1 MIPRK
6 VVALILSLCLMA
18 GVLAACGSQS
28 GSSSDPAA
36 STETQAKAAETQA
49 KAEPTKADKPVT
61 ITYAP
66 QMDPTPATKALIAA
80 FEAKNPNIKINFQ
93 EMPAASDQ
101 LHNAYATALTAGDSS
116 IDVLSVDVIWP
127 SEFASAG
134 WILSID
140 DRFTREERERFFD
153 GPLQAVTYQDKIYA
167 MPRYTDS
174 GVLYYRKDI
183 LQTPPKTWDELIGMC
198 KDNIGKNGIKNG
210 FVFQGNQYEGFI
222 CNALEYIN
230 GNGGSILTD
239 GKVTVDT
246 PQVKQG
252 LQYMK
257 DIMTQKIAPQGITT
271 YKENEATALYQQ
283 GETLFLR
290 NWTSSWILLNKDDSP
305 VKGKVGVAQIPIG
318 KDGKES
324 SPTLGGWNMAI
335 NKYSE
340 HPEEAWKFIE
350 FATGTEGQKIT
361 ALEAGKIPTRKDLF
375 NDNDILTK
383 NPFWKDFYNG
393 FLTSKARP
401 VSPVYPKISDTMQIN
416 FHKAVTGGMS
426 IDDAVKNVEKDL
438 NELLK

>member
-1 MIPRK
+1 MHLKK
-6 VVALILSLCLMA
+6 VVIV
-18 GVLAACGSQS
+18 VLALLFLTASLAGCGSQTA
-28 GSSSDPAA
+28 PAA
-36 STETQAKAAETQA
+36 GGTTQEAAAPAESQA
-49 KAEPTKADKPVT
+49 APEAGGDEAVT

-66 QMDPTPATKALIAA
+66 QMDPSTATKSLIAA
-80 FEAKNPNIKINFQ
+80 FEAKYPNIKVNFQ

-101 LHNAYATALTAGDSS
+101 LHNTYVTALTAGDES

-134 WILSID
+134 WLRTLD
-140 DRFTREERERFFD
+140 DKFPKAEQEKFFP
-153 GPLQAVTYQDKIYA
+153 GPLQAVSYQGKIYA

-183 LQTPPKTWDELIGMC
+183 IKDPPKTWEELIQLC

-239 GKVTVDT
+239 GKVSVNT

-257 DIMTQKIAPQGITT
+257 DIITGNIAPQGITT
-271 YKENEATALYQQ
+271 YKENEATAVYQQ
-283 GETLFLR
+283 GETLFMR
-290 NWTSSWILLNKDDSP
+290 NWTSAWVLLNKDESA
-305 VKGKVGVAQIPIG
+305 VKDKVGVTQIPIG

-335 NKYSE
+335 NMYSK

-350 FATGTEGQKIT
+350 FATGLEGQKIT

-375 NDNDILTK
+375 DDKDILAK
-383 NPFWKDFYNG
+383 NPFWENFYDG
-393 FLTSKARP
+393 FLTSKSRP

-416 FHKAVTGGMS
+416 FHKAVTGGMP
-426 IDDAVKNVEKDL
+426 IDEAVANVEKDL
-438 NELLK
+438 NVLIK

>member
-1 MIPRK
+1 MFLKK
-6 VVALILSLCLMA
+6 VVIVALALLFLTVSLA
-18 GVLAACGSQS
+18 GCGSQTP
-28 GSSSDPAA
+28 PAA
-36 STETQAKAAETQA
+36 AGSTQETVKAAESQA
-49 KAEPTKADKPVT
+49 EATKAEEEKAVT

-66 QMDPTPATKALIAA
+66 QMDPSTATKSLIAA
-80 FEAKNPNIKINFQ
+80 FEAKYPNIKVNFQ

-101 LHNAYATALTAGDSS
+101 LHNTYVTALTAGDSS

-134 WILSID
+134 WILPLD
-140 DRFTREERERFFD
+140 DKFTKAEQEKFFP
-153 GPLQAVTYQDKIYA
+153 GPLKAVTYNGKIYA

-183 LQTPPKTWDELIGMC
+183 IKDPPKTWGELIQIC

-230 GNGGSILTD
+230 GNGGAILTD
-239 GKVTVDT
+239 GKITVNT

-257 DIMTQKIAPQGITT
+257 DIITGNIAPQGITT
-271 YKENEATALYQQ
+271 YKENEATAVYQQ
-283 GETLFLR
+283 GETLFMR
-290 NWTSSWILLNKDDSP
+290 NWTTAWVLLNKDESA

-335 NKYSE
+335 NKYSKY
-340 HPEEAWKFIE
+340 PEEAWKFIE
-350 FATGTEGQKIT
+350 FATGIEGQKIT
-361 ALEAGKIPTRKDLF
+361 ALEAGKIPTRKELF
-375 NDNDILTK
+375 DDSDILTK

-426 IDDAVKNVEKDL
+426 IDDAVANVEKDL
-438 NELLK
+438 SALIK